1 MIGYSLSKLE
11 VKLWSY
17 SWETKILFTKLQRT
31 KHNMNQF
38 INHNNVY
45 GSKVVVHTITKSLII
60 PSSSMAQK
68 KKKTYGGHQRL
79 GLRSK
84 I

>member
-1 MIGYSLSKLE
+1 
-11 VKLWSY
+11 
-17 SWETKILFTKLQRT
+17 
-31 KHNMNQF
+31 MNQF